1 MIIVQNYIQSAK
13 VLKKIEIKEGKS
25 KIIRYFCI
33 VKRFKYNFRCI
44 FAFLLIILTTKAS
57 AQQTEAPQW
66 VDSVDISLLTCG
78 PGQEVWSYYGHTALR
93 IEDRA
98 HGSDVAVNWGMFSFN
113 QDFFV
118 LRFVFGLTDYQIGII
133 PMDRFMAEYS
143 YEGRWVRQQRL
154 ALTRNEKW
162 NILTAVEKNN
172 QEENRTYRY
181 NFFYDNCTTRARNMI
196 IDHLATNCTDFEI
209 KTTLSTYREEI
220 HRLNAQHRWARFGN
234 DLLLGYRADRA
245 INKQEWEFLPDNLSM
260 DFAVE
265 ARKDTAQQPIP
276 STNVYPQ
283 KPRYIK
289 LVDSTFYLIPPKTV
303 VMAADAD
310 KENSQTGTTIADVI
324 TPFVAA
330 TGILVIVFLLSL
342 AEWRR
347 KKNFW
352 WVDTTL
358 LVLTGLPGLILL
370 AMVFSQ
376 HPTVQI
382 NFQTLI
388 LNPLNLIFV
397 WSVTKKMRQRRV
409 HWYYSVWA
417 GLIVVSLFLQIW
429 QDYAEGMV
437 ILALSLLMR
446 YAVKST
452 QLDLRRKSTSRRKII
467 NTKPTKLHNKKNRMV
482 NRYITA
488 LLVVLAATGMEA
500 QTYQQ
505 ALRFALTDISY
516 DEFIQ
521 QPEAKAL
528 EDDILSVIKAIKEAS
543 EDHQKAQHH
552 FPSAILKADAS
563 AILTESN
570 PYICFTPPTEP
581 KYQAPYG
588 SIVIRGPDF

>member
-44 FAFLLIILTTKAS
+44 FAVLLIILTTKAS

-154 ALTRNEKW
+154 ALTRSEKW
-162 NILTAVEKNN
+162 NILTAIEKNN
-172 QEENRTYRY
+172 REENRTYRY

-234 DLLLGYRADRA
+234 DLLLGFRADLP
-245 INKQEWEFLPDNLSM
+245 INKREWEFLPDNLSM
-260 DFAVE
+260 DFEVE
-265 ARKDTAQQPIP
+265 ARQDTAQQQV
-276 STNVYPQ
+276 SSSNVYPQ

-289 LVDSTFYLIPPKTV
+289 LVDRISYLIPPQEV
-303 VMAADAD
+303 VVAEGNSTD
-310 KENSQTGTTIADVI
+310 SQTEASIADVI

-330 TGILVIVFLLSL
+330 TGILAIVFLLSL
-342 AEWRR
+342 VEWRR

-352 WVDTTL
+352 WIDTAL

-397 WSVTKKMRQRRV
+397 WSVTKKMRQHRV

-417 GLIVVSLFLQIW
+417 GLIVVALFLQIW

-437 ILALSLLMR
+437 ILALSLLIR
-446 YAVKST
+446 VAVKST
-452 QLDLRRKSTSRRKII
+452 QLDLRRK
-467 NTKPTKLHNKKNRMV
+467 
-482 NRYITA
+482 
-488 LLVVLAATGMEA
+488 
-500 QTYQQ
+500 
-505 ALRFALTDISY
+505 
-516 DEFIQ
+516 
-521 QPEAKAL
+521 
-528 EDDILSVIKAIKEAS
+528 
-543 EDHQKAQHH
+543 
-552 FPSAILKADAS
+552 
-563 AILTESN
+563 
-570 PYICFTPPTEP
+570 
-581 KYQAPYG
+581 
-588 SIVIRGPDF
+588 

>member
-196 IDHLATNCTDFEI
+196 IDHLATNSTNFEI

-220 HRLNAQHRWARFGN
+220 HRLNAHHRWARFGN
-234 DLLLGYRADRA
+234 DLLLGFRADRA

-276 STNVYPQ
+276 STTVYPQ
-283 KPRYIK
+283 EPRYIK
-289 LVDSTFYLIPPKTV
+289 LVDSTFYLISPKEV

-310 KENSQTGTTIADVI
+310 KENSQTETTITDI
-324 TPFVAA
+324 ISPFVAA
-330 TGILVIVFLLSL
+330 TGILVIVILLSL
-342 AEWRR
+342 TEWRR

-352 WVDTTL
+352 WIDTAL

-397 WSVTKKMRQRRV
+397 WSVTKKMRQHRV
-409 HWYYSVWA
+409 HWYYNVWA
-417 GLIVVSLFLQIW
+417 ALIVVALFLQIW

-437 ILALSLLMR
+437 ILALSLLVR
-446 YAVKST
+446 VAVKST
-452 QLDLRRKSTSRRKII
+452 QLDLRRK
-467 NTKPTKLHNKKNRMV
+467 
-482 NRYITA
+482 
-488 LLVVLAATGMEA
+488 
-500 QTYQQ
+500 
-505 ALRFALTDISY
+505 
-516 DEFIQ
+516 
-521 QPEAKAL
+521 
-528 EDDILSVIKAIKEAS
+528 
-543 EDHQKAQHH
+543 
-552 FPSAILKADAS
+552 
-563 AILTESN
+563 
-570 PYICFTPPTEP
+570 
-581 KYQAPYG
+581 
-588 SIVIRGPDF
+588 